1 MTKESLVR
9 ILQQFKS
16 SGLIKTRGNSFEILN
31 ESGLQEISKN
41 G

>member
-16 SGLIKTRGNSFEILN
+16 SGLIKTQGNTIEILD

>member
-16 SGLIKTRGNSFEILN
+16 SGLIKTRGNSIEILD
-31 ESGLQEISKN
+31 EEELAHISKN